1 MANAIVLRTEAGVD
15 ELEIMMHGT
24 LEQCESYLFKH
35 ITPNNDGDVKNL
47 TSLESNAGY
56 LYSVELLRN
65 NVWRE
70 YKYLLMPLG
79 KD

>member
-1 MANAIVLRTEAGVD
+1 MANAIVLRTKAEVE

-35 ITPNNDGDVKNL
+35 ITPNKDDAKNL
-47 TSLESNAGY
+47 TRLESNEGC